1 MSEQLQWTELDQRAV
16 DTGRALAADAVQKV
30 GNGHPGTAV
39 SLSPVAYLLF
49 QKVMR
54 SDPKDPKW
62 LGRDRFVLSIGHSSL
77 TLYNQL
83 YFAGYGLELEDLQAL
98 RTAGS
103 QTPGHPEYGYTD
115 GVEMTTGPLGQ
126 GISSAVGMA
135 MASRRERGMLDP
147 DAAPGTSPFDHFIY
161 SIVGEGC
168 LQEGVSSEASSL
180 AGTQQLGNLIV
191 IWDDNRISI
200 EDDTVIAF
208 NEDVEKRYES
218 YGWHTQHVDW
228 TNGFTGYEENV
239 DALYKAIQEAQ
250 KVTDKPSF
258 IRLTTIM
265 AWPSPTKQGTGAAHG
280 SALGADEIKGLKE
293 ILGLDPEKDFQVA
306 DEVIEYTRGNAAE
319 RAKTARDEWEKA
331 YGSWREANPERA
343 ELLDRLVAKELPEG
357 WTDSLP
363 VFSTEKAIATRAAS
377 GTVLAAL
384 ADVLP
389 ELWGGSAD
397 LAGSNNTT
405 MKGQPSFLPENRQ
418 SEAFPGNPYGR
429 TLHFGIREHGMGA
442 IVNGIVLHGLT
453 RAYGGTFFVFA
464 DYMRG
469 AVRLAA
475 VMEIPSIFVWTH
487 DSVGVGEDGPTHQP
501 VEHLWAYRAIP
512 HLNVVRPADANET
525 SQAWRGA
532 IETTNRP
539 TALILSRQNLPVID
553 REKYA
558 AAEGAL
564 KGAYV
569 LADTEG
575 TPDAVLIA
583 TGSEVS
589 VALEARE
596 LLAAKGVNARVVSA
610 PCLEW
615 FAEQDAEYR
624 ESVIPAGVKARVS
637 VEAGATFGWAGIV
650 GDAGRSVGIDH
661 FGESADGAYLLEK
674 YGITPEA
681 VAAAAEESIAAA
693 K

>member
-363 VFSTEKAIATRAAS
+363 VFSTEKAIATRAA
-377 GTVLAAL
+377 
-384 ADVLP
+384 P
-389 ELWGGSAD
+389 
-397 LAGSNNTT
+397 
-405 MKGQPSFLPENRQ
+405 
-418 SEAFPGNPYGR
+418 
-429 TLHFGIREHGMGA
+429 
-442 IVNGIVLHGLT
+442 
-453 RAYGGTFFVFA
+453 
-464 DYMRG
+464 
-469 AVRLAA
+469 
-475 VMEIPSIFVWTH
+475 
-487 DSVGVGEDGPTHQP
+487 
-501 VEHLWAYRAIP
+501 
-512 HLNVVRPADANET
+512 
-525 SQAWRGA
+525 
-532 IETTNRP
+532 
-539 TALILSRQNLPVID
+539 
-553 REKYA
+553 
-558 AAEGAL
+558 
-564 KGAYV
+564 
-569 LADTEG
+569 
-575 TPDAVLIA
+575 
-583 TGSEVS
+583 
-589 VALEARE
+589 
-596 LLAAKGVNARVVSA
+596 A
-610 PCLEW
+610 PCS
-615 FAEQDAEYR
+615 R
-624 ESVIPAGVKARVS
+624 RSRTCCPS
-637 VEAGATFGWAGIV
+637 SGAAPLTSRAPT
-650 GDAGRSVGIDH
+650 
-661 FGESADGAYLLEK
+661 
-674 YGITPEA
+674 TPP
-681 VAAAAEESIAAA
+681 
-693 K
+693 

>member
-1 MSEQLQWTELDQRAV
+1 MSEQLQWTELDQRAI

-239 DALYKAIQEAQ
+239 DALYKAIREAQ

-343 ELLDRLVAKELPEG
+343 GLLDRLVAKELPEG